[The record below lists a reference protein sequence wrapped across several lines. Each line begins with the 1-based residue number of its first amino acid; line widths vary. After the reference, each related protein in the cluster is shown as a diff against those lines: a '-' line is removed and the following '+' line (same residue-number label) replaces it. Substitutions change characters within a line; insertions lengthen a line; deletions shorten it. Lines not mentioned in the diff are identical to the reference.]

1 MFLVF
6 LWGLSEFHPLIILS
20 ISTFFFW
27 FKLSWIGVGWSV
39 QVHFGG
45 GFLKPSPLHE
55 NCWVQQTP
63 CPTCAIEALKCL
75 SSVSTHDYQGDLKA
89 SLAGGVCNTNNVFA
103 NLLYCIRLCHPN
115 EIYLL
120 TYLLT
125 NAIHFLLGK
134 LSQMTKMTNN
144 FKCAILSQLKSTHK
158 FCTFQICS
166 HCTYIAQSIST
177 AHVSK

>member
-1 MFLVF
+1 M
-6 LWGLSEFHPLIILS
+6 I
-20 ISTFFFW
+20 
-27 FKLSWIGVGWSV
+27 
-39 QVHFGG
+39 
-45 GFLKPSPLHE
+45 
-55 NCWVQQTP
+55 
-63 CPTCAIEALKCL
+63 CPWLMRM
-75 SSVSTHDYQGDLKA
+75 VSTSWCSYHDHQGDLKA

-158 FCTFQICS
+158 FCTFQMFSLHIYCS
-166 HCTYIAQSIST
+166 EYFNCPCVSISFFSD
-177 AHVSK
+177 AHKFYLSQ